1 MENDMEWKGRYKS
14 EIYEVIHQDAMA
26 NFEIGAISKAEMQ
39 KFDKMCLV
47 QEPEKAYAAE
57 KSPKT
62 EYAPSLLIPNFP
74 VTYYLLPVHC
84 YLIYCTLLLCGIPK

>member
-1 MENDMEWKGRYKS
+1 MKYKS

-26 NFEIGAISKAEMQ
+26 NFEIGAISEAEMK

-47 QEPEKAYAAE
+47 KEPEAAYTSK

-62 EYAPSLLIPNFP
+62 EYAAASR
-74 VTYYLLPVHC
+74 
-84 YLIYCTLLLCGIPK
+84 

>member
-1 MENDMEWKGRYKS
+1 MENDMEWKGKYKS

-26 NFEIGAISKAEMQ
+26 NFDIGAISKAEMQ

-47 QEPEKAYAAE
+47 KEPKASYKTK

-62 EYAPSLLIPNFP
+62 GFAAA
-74 VTYYLLPVHC
+74 TH
-84 YLIYCTLLLCGIPK
+84 

>member
-1 MENDMEWKGRYKS
+1 MKYKS

-26 NFEIGAISKAEMQ
+26 NFEIGAISKAEMK

-47 QEPEKAYAAE
+47 QEPEASYTATAK

-62 EYAPSLLIPNFP
+62 EYAAAPR
-74 VTYYLLPVHC
+74 
-84 YLIYCTLLLCGIPK
+84 